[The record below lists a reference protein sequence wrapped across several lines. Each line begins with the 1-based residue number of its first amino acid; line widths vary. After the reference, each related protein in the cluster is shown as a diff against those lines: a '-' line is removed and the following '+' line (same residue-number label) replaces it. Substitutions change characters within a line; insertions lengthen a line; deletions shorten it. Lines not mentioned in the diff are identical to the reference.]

1 MIHNHK
7 LLPRIQKLWDP
18 RLRSIRKLV
27 CIRIPRPE
35 EAGECTCISFVNN
48 GICLLDR
55 VDVIPL
61 FIFLARLQVSGR
73 VIQLT

>member
-1 MIHNHK
+1 MIRNYK

-18 RLRSIRKLV
+18 GLRRIRKLV
-27 CIRIPRPE
+27 CIRIPRLE

-48 GICLLDR
+48 GICFLDR
-55 VDVIPL
+55 VDAIPL
-61 FIFLARLQVSGR
+61 FIFLARLQVSDR